1 MFYQRG
7 RVEVQRRR
15 RGRLSCHPRE
25 RRTIYEAQNFAPFDN
40 ARIRPQLYRIP
51 GTCTGTDPLVNF
63 LRTGRSVK
71 ADSRSSTVHMC
82 PWWIRLVAAQTLLVL
97 GAPINEPEA
106 SVESLTVPIDPS
118 DLCATTNCS
127 GTHGTCLAGG
137 CVCHTHWR
145 GAHCEEEAC
154 PRACS
159 GHGSCLHETCYCSQG
174 WVGVDCSVPEVR
186 CAHDCSGRGHGC
198 IGGRCLCAQGWAAD
212 DCSVPSDECPDA
224 EGCNNH
230 GKCSR
235 GACVCDEGFGG
246 AKCELMLC
254 ANDCHHR
261 GYCAAPGRC
270 VCHGGWR
277 GASCEI
283 RSGCA
288 GFMWAHGRWHMCS
301 GHGACNEHGVCEC
314 DPGWQ
319 GLGCAEGTGR

>member
-1 MFYQRG
+1 
-7 RVEVQRRR
+7 
-15 RGRLSCHPRE
+15 
-25 RRTIYEAQNFAPFDN
+25 
-40 ARIRPQLYRIP
+40 
-51 GTCTGTDPLVNF
+51 
-63 LRTGRSVK
+63 
-71 ADSRSSTVHMC
+71 
-82 PWWIRLVAAQTLLVL
+82 LVAALPLLVL
-97 GAPINEPEA
+97 AAPINEPKA
-106 SVESLTVPIDPS
+106 SVESLTAPIDPS
-118 DLCATTNCS
+118 DPCATTNCS
-127 GTHGTCLAGG
+127 GAHGTCLAGS

-145 GAHCEEEAC
+145 GANCEEQAC

-159 GHGSCLHETCYCSQG
+159 GHGSCLHGTCYCSHG

-212 DCSVPSDECPDA
+212 DCSVPSDECPGA

-301 GHGACNEHGVCEC
+301 GHGACNEQLSTVCANATLGGRDSAARRERVGILTLR
-314 DPGWQ
+314 DLDSAPRPESTSRLSQLFTITNGPVS
-319 GLGCAEGTGR
+319 GLIRAGLFTLICARP

>member
-1 MFYQRG
+1 M
-7 RVEVQRRR
+7 
-15 RGRLSCHPRE
+15 
-25 RRTIYEAQNFAPFDN
+25 
-40 ARIRPQLYRIP
+40 
-51 GTCTGTDPLVNF
+51 
-63 LRTGRSVK
+63 
-71 ADSRSSTVHMC
+71 
-82 PWWIRLVAAQTLLVL
+82 VAALPLLVL
-97 GAPINEPEA
+97 AAPINEPEA
-106 SVESLTVPIDPS
+106 SVESLTAPIDPS
-118 DLCATTNCS
+118 DPCATTNCS
-127 GTHGTCLAGG
+127 GAHGTCLAGS

-145 GAHCEEEAC
+145 GANCEEQAC

-159 GHGSCLHETCYCSQG
+159 GHGSCLHGTCYCSHG

-212 DCSVPSDECPDA
+212 DCSVPSDECPGA

-301 GHGACNEHGVCEC
+301 GHEHGVCEC

-319 GLGCAEGTGR
+319 GLGCAEGTGRYPATWIVRPARIVPLDSHNCSRSQMAGSRCSRHSTRGHVL